1 MRISYVIVDSPLS
14 RMLVAAT
21 ERGIC
26 ALYMG
31 ESDSTLEKELRAD
44 YPIAEINSDNV
55 VPREWIDA
63 LLAYLGGHSTDL
75 SLPVDVEATEFQRR
89 VWDALRAIPY
99 GSIRTYGEIA
109 ESLGYTK
116 TAARAVG
123 HACATNPVSL
133 VIPCHRAVRNDGG
146 LGGYRWELHRKRA
159 LLAMERAI
167 AQGELFAVSEA
178 AIAVGT

>member
-1 MRISYVIVDSPLS
+1 MRISYTIVDTPLA

-21 ERGIC
+21 GRGIS
-26 ALYMG
+26 ALYLG
-31 ESDSTLEKELRAD
+31 ESDALLETELRAD
-44 YPIAEINSDNV
+44 YPAAEINRSDD
-55 VPREWIDA
+55 VPREWINS
-63 LLAYLGGHSTDL
+63 LLDYLSGRVVNL

-99 GSIRTYGEIA
+99 GSTRTYGEIA
-109 ESLGYTK
+109 ESLGYSK

-123 HACATNPVSL
+123 HACATNLVSL

-159 LLAMERAI
+159 LLAMEKAS
-167 AQGELFAVSEA
+167 AQGELFAVHGGARA
-178 AIAVGT
+178 AGN